1 MYFMSTAC
9 GRPQG
14 GGGSSPSGQGGGG
27 RKPDFF
33 VDVINGW
40 PLIAYCFIVI
50 MKNTDMGLGPT
61 LAHQ

>member
-14 GGGSSPSGQGGGG
+14 GGDRLMWMPVDRGEGGQ
-27 RKPDFF
+27 KPDFF

-40 PLIAYCFIVI
+40 NQTKILGGQKVVI
-50 MKNTDMGLGPT
+50 TNQSIGIS
-61 LAHQ
+61 